1 MYYILGKKDEMIFQE
16 TIENWE
22 ESGISIREF
31 GYKETFKQLEAMLE
45 IKERLN
51 YNVNL
56 ELLYY
61 DLFIKCEV

>member
-1 MYYILGKKDEMIFQE
+1 MK

-31 GYKETFKQLEAMLE
+31 GYKETFRQLEAMLE

-51 YNVNL
+51 YNVNP